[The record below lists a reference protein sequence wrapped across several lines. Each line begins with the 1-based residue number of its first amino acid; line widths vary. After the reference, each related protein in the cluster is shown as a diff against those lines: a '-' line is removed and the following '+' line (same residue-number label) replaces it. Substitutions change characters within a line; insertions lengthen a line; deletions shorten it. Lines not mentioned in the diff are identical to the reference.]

1 MATLAQETVVP
12 MQVSRRFRFVLILV
26 AAGLLSGCVAG
37 DIAGLPTDE
46 RTVAAVATDTR
57 IRAELNEKWFS
68 SDLKLYQQVHLIVH
82 DRRVLLT
89 GAVERQELREDAV
102 KTAWAIEGVREVL
115 DELIVDPTNRIGTIA
130 SDNAIVTELR
140 GRLLF
145 DKQIASVNY
154 RFDAVNGTVY
164 LIGVARDQAELDR
177 ALAHARALDN
187 VRRVVNFVLLRND
200 PKRA

>member
-1 MATLAQETVVP
+1 MANLAQETVVP

-26 AAGLLSGCVAG
+26 AAGLVGGCVAG

-57 IRAELNEKWFS
+57 IRAELNEKWFA

-89 GAVERQELREDAV
+89 GAVERQELRENAV

-115 DELIVDPTNRIGTIA
+115 DELIVDPTNSIGAIA